1 MASKMRPERSR
12 ARLRRKAKEILV
24 EELFILVKIQ
34 LSIFCCKVLHPQ
46 IQNLLICMIMKSG

>member
-1 MASKMRPERSR
+1 MRPERSR

-46 IQNLLICMIMKSG
+46 IQNLLICMIMKSS